1 MRRIAMR
8 PYAYLAFIVAS
19 VVLLP
24 FFAADTDG
32 QNRFLP
38 LAGACRHDSAAT
50 ESDRMRRDQ
59 ALSLARAINQAE
71 GLAAQRTREYQPLA
85 ALPNLPQAPPGF
97 RVLLYVDDSG
107 YMFSIKDDRDPC
119 HYGIFSDENG
129 RLYEMSPQVP
139 QNAS

>member
-1 MRRIAMR
+1 MRKGAS
-8 PYAYLAFIVAS
+8 LAFVAVS
-19 VVLLP
+19 GVLLVSL
-24 FFAADTDG
+24 AGYG
-32 QNRFLP
+32 QQGRTGLP
-38 LAGACRHDSAAT
+38 LAGACRHDSSAT
-50 ESDRMRRDQ
+50 DGDRMRRDQ
-59 ALSLARAINQAE
+59 ALALARAINQAE

-85 ALPNLPQAPPGF
+85 SLPNLPPAPVGF
-97 RVLLYVDDSG
+97 RVRLYVDDSG